1 MNSRILGILVGALTL
16 GTVIAAPGVR
26 ATPTQDSAAALKAAA
41 RAQLNTTAAGLIIDH
56 YEIARLLGDY
66 ADVVAFPDL
75 KRNETDPGHII
86 LHRVGSTWQAVAG
99 PGTSFQPEDLGG
111 APSEILNYDNPY
123 VGDAATTS
131 IAAVD
136 RQAGGRQSFR
146 SGFIHFAYPANAT
159 LTHLGENTPAVNL
172 RGPVVQ
178 GGVADGHAY
187 DVVVTPLQV
196 SSNGPLDDFAY
207 AQLQDE
213 IQVRGPGPDGQ
224 PITPQDVNFYH
235 LEQSDVFQID
245 WFAGDSVQSEFYLT
259 PPGGGPVTEI
269 ATRVYPVQNNPGA
282 PQANGALNVVL
293 HTLISTG
300 SVAPG
305 PTPGMPSTGAAA
317 RAGQAASAGGL
328 AVLLLLAG
336 TAARRRYAHRAR

>member
-1 MNSRILGILVGALTL
+1 MAGILTIGAVVYTP
-16 GTVIAAPGVR
+16 GVAAAPM
-26 ATPTQDSAAALKAAA
+26 QDSAAALKAAA
-41 RAQLNTTAAGLIIDH
+41 RAQLDATEPGLVIDH
-56 YEIARLLGDY
+56 YEITSLIGDY

-86 LHRVGSTWQAVAG
+86 LHRVGGTWRAVAG
-99 PGTSFQPEDLGG
+99 PGTSFEPQDLGG
-111 APSEILNYDNPY
+111 APIEILNYDNPY
-123 VGDAATTS
+123 VGDAATAS

-159 LTHLGENTPAVNL
+159 LTHQGENTPAVNL

-178 GGVADGHAY
+178 GGAADGHAY
-187 DVVVTPLQV
+187 DMVITPLQV

-213 IQVRGPGPDGQ
+213 IQVRGPGPDGK
-224 PITPQDVNFYH
+224 PITPQAVNFYH
-235 LEQSDVFQID
+235 LEQSDVFEID
-245 WFAGDSVQSEFYLT
+245 WFAGDSTQSEFYLT
-259 PPGGGPVTEI
+259 PPEGGPVTEI
-269 ATRVYPVQNNPGA
+269 ETRIYPVQNNPGA

-293 HTLISTG
+293 HTLISVI
-300 SVAPG
+300 SVG

-317 RAGQAASAGGL
+317 PTGDQLATAGGL
-328 AVLLLLAG
+328 ALLLLLAG
-336 TAARRRYAHRAR
+336 SRLRRYAQGLR